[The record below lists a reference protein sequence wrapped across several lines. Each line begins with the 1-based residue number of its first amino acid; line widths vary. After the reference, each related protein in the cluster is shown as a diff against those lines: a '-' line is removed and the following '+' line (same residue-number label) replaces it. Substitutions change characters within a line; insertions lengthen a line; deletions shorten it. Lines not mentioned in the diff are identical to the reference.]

1 VLREGRVVLELG
13 DGELDE
19 EAVLRAA
26 LGSRNG
32 GREGAPAPVEAG
44 EASAAG
50 PGRTDD
56 AAR

>member
-32 GREGAPAPVEAG
+32 SWERPRSSSETGASDAR
-44 EASAAG
+44 
-50 PGRTDD
+50 PGRNDD
-56 AAR
+56 GAR